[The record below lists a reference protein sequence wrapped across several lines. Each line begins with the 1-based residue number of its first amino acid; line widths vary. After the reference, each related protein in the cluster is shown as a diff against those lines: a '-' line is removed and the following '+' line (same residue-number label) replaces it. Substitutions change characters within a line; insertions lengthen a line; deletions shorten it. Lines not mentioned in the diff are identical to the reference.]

1 MVCKEDVVYIVDEKN
16 RKVVAYVEGTKY
28 ELIEFINE
36 NKGIL
41 PDEPFLNRDHK
52 KFYEALYLP
61 NKFIG
66 IATCGPNDEWNPEV
80 GKLIAYHRM
89 KSNLSKSFFKHAETY
104 YREML
109 KKIEDTVDKIKDYGK
124 KLSIN
129 YNRRVDMINEIV
141 GDVEEK

>member
-1 MVCKEDVVYIVDEKN
+1 MVSKEDVVYIVDEKK

-28 ELIEFINE
+28 ELVNFISE

-41 PDEPFLNRDHK
+41 PDWFDHPK
-52 KFYEALYLP
+52 LHNKLLLP

-66 IATCGPNDEWNPEV
+66 IATCSPDDEWNPEI

-89 KSNLSKSFFKHAETY
+89 KTNLSKSFFKHAETY

-109 KKIEDTVDKIKDYGK
+109 KKIEDTVDKINDYGK
-124 KLSIN
+124 KLSVN
-129 YNRRVDMINEIV
+129 YERRVNMINEIV
-141 GDVEEK
+141 GDAEEK